1 MPENRRFL
9 LNQQGKKKSASVR
22 PSQPQFHKVKK
33 HFCLQ
38 YHLPVTINNFCSDLW
53 SLLPWEWAHLL
64 PNVCKMCSVTRNWQH
79 TATARELLHLSS
91 IFPSLEMSAFQG
103 QGHQQDWSLAKVLP
117 QGPGTTETLALAP
130 RISLQRRPRL
140 SPRKNAI
147 DALDFKTDVPNL
159 LNIIK
164 SWYLTHLYSHE
175 EPSFQYC
182 WT

>member
-1 MPENRRFL
+1 MFFCAW
-9 LNQQGKKKSASVR
+9 NQMISQTSRGKKKSASVR
-22 PSQPQFHKVKK
+22 PSQPQFHKAKK

-38 YHLPVTINNFCSDLW
+38 YHLPVMINNFCSDLW
-53 SLLPWEWAHLL
+53 SLLLWEWAHLL

-140 SPRKNAI
+140 SPRKMQ
-147 DALDFKTDVPNL
+147 LML
-159 LNIIK
+159 LILKQMSQTYWI
-164 SWYLTHLYSHE
+164 L
-175 EPSFQYC
+175 
-182 WT
+182 